1 MTIKPKGTPITIH
14 GDINAEPPSYGNNLD
29 KYHNV
34 QWWDGDQFPATEGNF
49 GAGLLQMSTFYN
61 KRFTSPTPV
70 PATQNL
76 ALANQYPFGGCAG
89 AGWSGAVVHIV
100 SQSSVTFTCVTRCND
115 YSCSD
120 VNDNV
125 TLGAFSN
132 FYNSAGI
139 PQTWEKVFSP
149 GGWGRDAIAWWFR
162 FVWDTK
168 SSWLLHVMADCKGG
182 GRGWSTIAV
191 IPIANV
197 RPVTAY
203 PAAGTL
209 LSSRCIGYYLYGLN
223 ADGSGGAYEVQLQG
237 LTDGVCGYVE
247 PAAGGGTDSTVFLN
261 SCFLKGSPVAMADG
275 TFKPIEDVQV
285 GDYLLGAHGAV
296 NPVLALNRPLLGDR
310 MMSNINGEHMTTL
323 DHAHLRP
330 DNTFGAV
337 SLYEYVHGE
346 NNTVQSVITAEGDV
360 EQWLLPGFAEADMDL
375 ITQIEPGDYL
385 VTVNG
390 TRPVTTLEEVKLPAD
405 TQLYNFVMGGDHTY
419 FVSDYCVT
427 GFLNGID
434 FDYRNWKPVGE
445 SWTRD
450 QYRRG

>member
-1 MTIKPKGTPITIH
+1 MTIKPPGTVIGVHT
-14 GDINAEPPSYGNNLD
+14 DINAEPPSYGNNLD
-29 KYHNV
+29 KYHDKH
-34 QWWDGDQFPATEGNF
+34 WWDGDEFPALEGNF
-49 GAGLLQMSTFYN
+49 GTGSLKMSTFYN
-61 KRFTSPTPV
+61 KRFSSPTPA
-70 PATQNL
+70 PATQDL
-76 ALANQYPFGGCAG
+76 ALTDRYPFGGCAG
-89 AGWSGAVVHIV
+89 AGWAGAVVHIV
-100 SQSSVTFTCVTRCND
+100 QGGAVTFTCVRRCND

-120 VNDNV
+120 TNDNI
-125 TLGAFSN
+125 TLGAFSD
-132 FYNSAGI
+132 FYNKAGV
-139 PQTWEKVFSP
+139 PQTWEVVVNP
-149 GGWGRDAIAWWFR
+149 GGWGRDATAWYLR

-168 SSWLLHVMADCKGG
+168 SGWLLHVLADCKGG
-182 GRGWSTIAV
+182 GRGWESQGI

-197 RPVTAY
+197 RPITAY
-203 PAAGTL
+203 PASGTL
-209 LSSRCIGYYLYGLN
+209 MTSYCHGKYLYGLYS
-223 ADGSGGAYEVQLQG
+223 DGGRGGYEQQLKG

-247 PAAGGGTDSTVFLN
+247 SEGVGTASDLN

-360 EQWLLPGFAEADMDL
+360 EQWLLPGFAETDMDL
-375 ITQIEPGDYL
+375 ITQIEIGDLL
-385 VTVNG
+385 VTVDG
-390 TRPVTTLEEVKLPAD
+390 TRPVTSLEQVKLPAD

-434 FDYRNWKPVGE
+434 FDYRNWRPAGE